1 MSRSED
7 EQAAYFAL
15 LRAREELAALQRYE
29 DYLVAE
35 RVRIDEF
42 VAAGV
47 ELDTT
52 VAPRLRRA
60 LRHVDEPLGE
70 ALELRRR
77 VLADERRRLPGRLDA
92 AEEYVRACERTH
104 ASAKSAG

>member
-1 MSRSED
+1 MARNED

-29 DYLVAE
+29 EYLTEERARIDAFVAE
-35 RVRIDEF
+35 GVR
-42 VAAGV
+42 
-47 ELDTT
+47 LDTE

-77 VLADERRRLPGRLDA
+77 VLADERRRLPERLEA
-92 AEEYVRACERTH
+92 AEEYVGACEAAHH
-104 ASAKSAG
+104 AARG

>member
-1 MSRSED
+1 MSRRDD

-15 LRAREELAALQRYE
+15 LRAREELAALQRYDE
-29 DYLVAE
+29 YLTAE
-35 RVRIDEF
+35 RARIDAF

-47 ELDTT
+47 QLDAT
-52 VAPRLRRA
+52 VEPRLRRA

-77 VLADERRRLPGRLDA
+77 VLADERRRMPDRLEA
-92 AEEYVRACERTH
+92 AQAYVDDCEAAH
-104 ASAKSAG
+104 AAVKG

>member
-1 MSRSED
+1 MARRDE

-29 DYLVAE
+29 EYLTAE
-35 RVRIDEF
+35 RARIDAF
-42 VAAGV
+42 VAAGS

-52 VAPRLRRA
+52 VDRRLRRA
-60 LRHVDEPLGE
+60 LRHTDEPLGE

-77 VLADERRRLPGRLDA
+77 VIADERRRLPERIEA
-92 AEEYVRACERTH
+92 AQAYVDECEAAH
-104 ASAKSAG
+104 AALRH

>member
-1 MSRSED
+1 MARKDE

-29 DYLVAE
+29 EYLTAE
-35 RVRIDEF
+35 RARIDAF
-42 VAAGV
+42 VAAGS

-52 VAPRLRRA
+52 VDRRLRRA
-60 LRHVDEPLGE
+60 LRHTDEPLGE

-77 VLADERRRLPGRLDA
+77 VIADERRRLPERIEA
-92 AEEYVRACERTH
+92 AQAYVDECEVAH
-104 ASAKSAG
+104 AALKR

>member
-1 MSRSED
+1 VSRTDD

-29 DYLVAE
+29 EYLVAE
-35 RVRIDEF
+35 RARIDAF
-42 VAAGV
+42 VAEGARIDA
-47 ELDTT
+47 E

-77 VLADERRRLPGRLDA
+77 VIADERRRMPSRLEA
-92 AEEYVRACERTH
+92 AQEYVDECETAH
-104 ASAKSAG
+104 AAVRR